1 MFGDIMGMMGKL
13 KETQKKVAETKER
26 LKTVSITEQSEDG
39 KISVTVTANREI
51 REIQLDE
58 ALFYDKS
65 ALEDALKST
74 LNNALQKA
82 GEIHDQELA
91 AVAKDGMPNIPGLDA
106 FLK

>member
-26 LKTVSITEQSEDG
+26 LKTVTVTEQSEDE
-39 KISVTVTANREI
+39 KISVTVSANREL
-51 REIQLDE
+51 REIRLDE
-58 ALFYDKS
+58 TLFGDKS
-65 ALEDALKST
+65 ALE
-74 LNNALQKA
+74 NALLSTINKALHKA

-91 AVAKDGMPNIPGLDA
+91 AVAKDGMPNIPGLDS